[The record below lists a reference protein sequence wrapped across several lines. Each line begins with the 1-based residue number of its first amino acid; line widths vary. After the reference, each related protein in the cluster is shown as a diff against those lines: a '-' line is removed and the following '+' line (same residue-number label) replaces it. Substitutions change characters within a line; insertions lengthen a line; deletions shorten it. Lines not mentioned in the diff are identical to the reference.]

1 MKIEKFDDLVNKR
14 ISKDSDILNKKIEK
28 ESQTVKYLYK
38 KALFEFAEEIE
49 KNIESYNITLNKY
62 YNNLNLFIYYGKH
75 YGKKREDFYEDSI
88 MIIFKDK
95 DKKEP
100 HSQTPK
106 TNFNHLIINIEHVPG
121 LDENEYFRSN
131 YHIATN
137 HAVYEE
143 KEFQTT
149 VNERDKDKLINELKS
164 FFHLFLEAF
173 FERGYDGSLFYKKI

>member
-14 ISKDSDILNKKIEK
+14 ISKDSEILNTKIEK
-28 ESQTVKYLYK
+28 EKQTIRYLYK
-38 KALFEFAEEIE
+38 TILSEFAEEIE
-49 KNIESYNITLNKY
+49 KNIESYNITLNKNY
-62 YNNLNLFIYYGKH
+62 KNLNLFLFYGDS
-75 YGKKREDFYEDSI
+75 YGKKSENYYQNSI
-88 MIIFKDK
+88 MILFNSKNAE
-95 DKKEP
+95 EP
-100 HSQTPK
+100 KFQTLK

-149 VNERDKDKLINELKS
+149 VNERDKDKLINELKD
-164 FFHLFLEAF
+164 FYNLFLEAF
-173 FERGYDGSLFYKKI
+173 FERGYDSSLFIKK